1 MKKLID
7 SLFDSRDDDLVKR
20 FRRILVILYGG
31 DFLLSYFLR
40 SNIHILVGCVGVFC
54 LLDQKQKP
62 YAEQSASGILERL
75 RQNACMCQAN
85 ERRQVSF
92 NGRPDRSTAA
102 CPLFCRNV
110 MLSGKGGGDFF
121 LRACSG
127 RDCDPGHTW
136 PVGYSSGKKTYN
148 GSSVNAASPGDRHS
162 DLTAE
167 SASVTCRQ
175 KMPTFFLPGSGKY
188 LWMLEQMLVESV
200 KHDVFSTLPHLRLI

>member
-1 MKKLID
+1 MKMT
-7 SLFDSRDDDLVKR
+7 RW
-20 FRRILVILYGG
+20 
-31 DFLLSYFLR
+31 LL
-40 SNIHILVGCVGVFC
+40 
-54 LLDQKQKP
+54 LLLTGFH
-62 YAEQSASGILERL
+62 SASGILERL
-75 RQNACMCQAN
+75 RQNACICQAN

-92 NGRPDRSTAA
+92 NDRPDRSTTA

-110 MLSGKGGGDFF
+110 MLSGKGGGDF
-121 LRACSG
+121 LLACSG

-175 KMPTFFLPGSGKY
+175 KMPTFSSRRRPCQPLTIRCPAVLQTMAWRNRHGACTVQTLFTKGPPYNRLSPCPTRQERQRLWSRVDSVIMDSSGSSSSVDPVLPF
-188 LWMLEQMLVESV
+188 
-200 KHDVFSTLPHLRLI
+200 H

>member
-31 DFLLSYFLR
+31 DFLLSHFLR
-40 SNIHILVGCVGVFC
+40 SNIHTRQLCRRVLFAR
-54 LLDQKQKP
+54 P
-62 YAEQSASGILERL
+62 EAEA
-75 RQNACMCQAN
+75 QAN

-92 NGRPDRSTAA
+92 NGRPDRSTTA

-110 MLSGKGGGDFF
+110 MLSGKGGGDF
-121 LRACSG
+121 LLADATATLDTPGLSATRAA
-127 RDCDPGHTW
+127 
-136 PVGYSSGKKTYN
+136 KKPYN

-167 SASVTCRQ
+167 SA
-175 KMPTFFLPGSGKY
+175 
-188 LWMLEQMLVESV
+188 
-200 KHDVFSTLPHLRLI
+200 